1 MKGYVSPS
9 VVSGLVRRRP
19 ETTVGAPMTVVTEI
33 AKRKKCLRLFL
44 MQNETIRTA
53 FTFDENFNQFGFATA
68 P

>member
-1 MKGYVSPS
+1 
-9 VVSGLVRRRP
+9 VRRRP
-19 ETTVGAPMTVVTEI
+19 ETTVEAPTTVVTEI

-53 FTFDENFNQFGFATA
+53 FTFDEHFNQFGFATA

>member
-44 MQNETIRTA
+44 IAGTCFQTLIR
-53 FTFDENFNQFGFATA
+53 NG
-68 P
+68 